1 MFESLLI
8 GLSTSASCV
17 ATCGNVV
24 LGIIM
29 ANRQGVGRSFA
40 LLGAFMCGRLA
51 VYAVI
56 AAVVAVVSAGVGSIG
71 ACTMAVGQI
80 LLGLLM
86 LLYAVGRTWRLCVGH
101 RASRRLYVLCR
112 GRVAAIA
119 AVAGL
124 LSALN
129 ICPPMLSLIGSSV
142 GVGHVVERF
151 VLFFIGSSV
160 LFLLMPFI
168 GAVRNKDAV
177 GTIGRAIA
185 AIVAIIFIFKGFV
198 TLFYNF

>member
-1 MFESLLI
+1 
-8 GLSTSASCV
+8 
-17 ATCGNVV
+17 
-24 LGIIM
+24 
-29 ANRQGVGRSFA
+29 
-40 LLGAFMCGRLA
+40 
-51 VYAVI
+51 
-56 AAVVAVVSAGVGSIG
+56 
-71 ACTMAVGQI
+71 
-80 LLGLLM
+80 M

-142 GVGHVVERF
+142 STGHVVGRF
-151 VLFFIGSSV
+151 VLFFVGSSV